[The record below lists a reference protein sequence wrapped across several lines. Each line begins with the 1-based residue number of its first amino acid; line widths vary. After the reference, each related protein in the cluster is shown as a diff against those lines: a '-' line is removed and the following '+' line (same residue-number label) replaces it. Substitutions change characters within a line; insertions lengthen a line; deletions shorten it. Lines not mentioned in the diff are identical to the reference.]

1 VAQFDSR
8 FTLRALRSI
17 SSLRKQLDAAI
28 LSQTVANTCP
38 HGKTA
43 AILLRAIGLD
53 EDAAETVLES
63 AKSPPAKDP
72 IPEIEIYLGILIQ
85 VWRHLQQT

>member
-28 LSQTVANTCP
+28 LSQIVANTCP
-38 HGKTA
+38 SGKTA
-43 AILLRAIGLD
+43 AILLRAVGLD
-53 EDAAETVLES
+53 EDAAETVLDS
-63 AKSPPAKDP
+63 VKNPPTKDP

-85 VWRHLQQT
+85 VWHHLQQT